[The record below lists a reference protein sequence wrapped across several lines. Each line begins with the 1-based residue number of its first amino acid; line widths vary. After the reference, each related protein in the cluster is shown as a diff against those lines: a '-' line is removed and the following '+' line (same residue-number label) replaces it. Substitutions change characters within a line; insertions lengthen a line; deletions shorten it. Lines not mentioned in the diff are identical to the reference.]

1 MKRRGQALVLFALTM
16 LLLVLMVTMTLSI
29 GMKAREKI
37 EMQTV
42 ADAAAYSNAVATA
55 RTFNGISL
63 MNRAFVGN
71 MVAMAGVES
80 LISWSSYYR
89 ASLHGVSK
97 AYDLP
102 LAFYAAIAAAQCP
115 VGGPQCA
122 CATQAVLDIQ
132 ETKNKFEQED
142 QKLREKWD
150 EADQK
155 AGEEALLLQIGSVH
169 SEQNDLYSKLEESLL
184 EAKLAGSIV
193 KEANKGGRFGEEL
206 VALSNGATQAV
217 VRQELAGGERCAG
230 KGAACTTRGNKQHFV
245 HATMGSRGYSFV
257 TGRGGGA
264 DIIRQKLKD
273 LMPQR
278 DSLDYFSNEGSGYFP
293 PQGSKTH
300 SKTVDATELW
310 ADDHGTILLTF
321 NRGSAPCP
329 PTFMGTS
336 SPEAHVR
343 STHLDD
349 KSDQHQWTGG
359 QDSAPPH
366 EHHTMGYCRPE
377 WCPGMWPFHMDYND
391 NNVADRGDN
400 WGQPKLYAVIQRD
413 YSRPEMHPDPWNL
426 FFRFRFS
433 PEGTTFDNRGIKLS
447 DSVGGEDISKA
458 TALSA
463 GIAYYKRA
471 GPYWREPPNF
481 LNPFWRATLVSAQTD
496 KQGEQDIEKVLR
508 ESAPFSADVYQAL
521 KEKGYSAW

>member
-1 MKRRGQALVLFALTM
+1 MNRRGQALVLFALTM
-16 LLLVLMVTMTLSI
+16 LLMVLMVTMTLSI
-29 GMKAREKI
+29 GMKTREKI
-37 EMQTV
+37 ELQTV

-55 RTFNGISL
+55 RTFNGISI

-102 LAFYAAIAAAQCP
+102 MAFYAAIAAAQCP

-122 CATQAVLDIQ
+122 CATQAVLDIKD
-132 ETKNKFEQED
+132 TKDKFEQED
-142 QKLREKWD
+142 QKLQQQWD
-150 EADQK
+150 AADQK
-155 AGEEALLLQIGSVH
+155 AGKEARALQIDSVH
-169 SEQNDLYSKLEESLL
+169 REQQRLFERLHKGLL
-184 EAKLAGSIV
+184 EAKLADSIV
-193 KEANKGGRFGEEL
+193 KEANKGGRFGQEL
-206 VALSNGATQAV
+206 VALSNGAYQTV
-217 VRQELAGGERCAG
+217 VNQELYGGERCDG
-230 KGAACTTRGNKQHFV
+230 DGAACIIRGEKQHV
-245 HATMGSRGYSFV
+245 VQATMGSRGYSFV

-278 DSLDYFSNEGSGYFP
+278 DSLDVFTNDGSGYFP
-293 PQGSKTH
+293 PGGDKTH

-310 ADDHGTILLTF
+310 ADDHGNIVLTF
-321 NRGSAPCP
+321 NRGGAPCP
-329 PTFMGTS
+329 PTFIGTS

-343 STHLDD
+343 STHEADPN
-349 KSDQHQWTGG
+349 DQHQWTGG
-359 QDSAPPH
+359 QDSQNPP
-366 EHHTMGYCRPE
+366 EHHTMGECTL
-377 WCPGMWPFHMDYND
+377 CPGMWPFYMDYND
-391 NNVADRGDN
+391 NLVADEGNN

-413 YSRPEMHPDPWNL
+413 FDRPEMHPDPWNL
-426 FFRFRFS
+426 MFRFRFT
-433 PEGTTFDNRGIKLS
+433 PENEGTTFDNRGIKLTNG
-447 DSVGGEDISKA
+447 DDISKA

-496 KQGEQDIEKVLR
+496 GQGKQDIENVLR
-508 ESAPFSADVYQAL
+508 QAAPFSADVYKAL
-521 KEKGYSAW
+521 EAKGYSAW